1 MGADL
6 FLPLTISG
14 LVVGIMYALL
24 GVGLVVAYRTS
35 NTLNFAHGAMGM
47 FASYL
52 FFRTLLPRFGL
63 VIALVIGLGCAA
75 AMGVLLHRFIIRH
88 LEGQPTLA
96 KVIATIGTMIALQS
110 GAVIIW
116 GEGKVPVQSVFPNRT
131 AFEIA
136 NVAIGLDQLAMAA
149 ILGGV
154 VLLLTWFFSK
164 SRLGIAVRAVA
175 NSQADAQLL
184 GIDAHLV
191 TGLGWAVAGLLA
203 ALAGIL
209 LSPLV
214 YLDTVFLTL
223 MLIPAYGAALLGRL
237 RSVNLTVVGGLMIG
251 VLQSLSAYVSDS
263 PGFSQVLPF
272 LVIVGALLIQ
282 PPEERAVG
290 EVL

>member
-47 FASYL
+47 FASYV
-52 FFRTLLPRFGL
+52 FFKTLLPRYGL
-63 VIALVIGLGCAA
+63 ALALPMVLLIAAG
-75 AMGVLLHRFIIRH
+75 MGVLLHRFVIRH

-110 GAVIIW
+110 AAVIIW
-116 GEGKVPVQSVFPNRT
+116 GEGKRPVRSIFPNRT
-131 AFEIA
+131 AFEVA
-136 NVAIGLDQLAMAA
+136 NVAIGIDQLAMAA

-154 VLLLTWFFSK
+154 VLGLTWFFTR
-164 SRLGIAVRAVA
+164 SRLGVAVRAVA
-175 NSQADAQLL
+175 NSQRDSMLL

-191 TGLGWAVAGLLA
+191 TGLGWGIAGVLA

-237 RSVNLTVVGGLMIG
+237 RSVHLTVLGGLLIG
-251 VLQSLSAYVSDS
+251 VLQSLSGYVSDS
-263 PGFSQVLPF
+263 PGFAQVLPF
-272 LVIVGALLIQ
+272 VVIVAALMLQ
-282 PPEERAVG
+282 PPEQRAAG